1 MSMKKNTAVLQNPE
15 VILQKKVM
23 AIEKINAYMQKL
35 KTMENKFD
43 PLPHFTLHR
52 VLSQISPKL
61 YTKDE
66 LTQIEKINHILYEE
80 TNPTLISQSKVKR
93 VEVNDKKSCCPSN
106 KDIIFD
112 EGRRVK
118 PKSAIR
124 RKPIIR
130 RKETLLSPPPELPR
144 HVNNMIK
151 VLNGSDIKYI
161 ICKELFKSDLNN
173 YLNCLSMPITQI
185 KSDFL
190 TEIEKASLET
200 RDQEEKPIGIKVTV
214 LDPCFNEF
222 SLFLKKWNMK
232 TTSIYILH
240 QDWTHVLLENNFE
253 ENKKLDIWSFRV
265 NEKLYLLLNSNE
277 SQEIEES
284 KEMKNSTVVSKM
296 KKNED
301 VKE

>member
-1 MSMKKNTAVLQNPE
+1 MSIKNTAVLQNPE
-15 VILQKKVM
+15 VMLQKKAM
-23 AIEKINAYMQKL
+23 AIEKKINAYMQQL
-35 KTMENKFD
+35 KTMEKKFD

-52 VLSQISPKL
+52 VLSQISPQF

-66 LTQIEKINHILYEE
+66 LTQIEKINHILSEE
-80 TNPTLISQSKVKR
+80 TNLSLISQSNVKK
-93 VEVNDKKSCCPSN
+93 VEVNDEKSCCPSN

-124 RKPIIR
+124 RKPIIHK
-130 RKETLLSPPPELPR
+130 KEILLSPPPELPS
-144 HVNNMIK
+144 HVNDMIK

-161 ICKELFKSDLNN
+161 MCKELFKSDLNN
-173 YLNCLSMPITQI
+173 NLNRLSMPITQI

-190 TEIEKASLET
+190 TEIEKATLET

-240 QDWTHVLLENNFE
+240 QDWTHVLLENKFK
-253 ENKKLDIWSFRV
+253 ENQKLDIWSFRV

-284 KEMKNSTVVSKM
+284 KELKNSTVVSKT

-301 VKE
+301 AKE